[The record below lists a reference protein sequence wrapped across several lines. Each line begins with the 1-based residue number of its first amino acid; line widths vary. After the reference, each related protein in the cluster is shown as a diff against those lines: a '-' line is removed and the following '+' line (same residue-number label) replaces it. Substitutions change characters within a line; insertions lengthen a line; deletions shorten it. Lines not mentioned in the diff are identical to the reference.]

1 MSSVV
6 TIRNAPRPPRLGSVS
21 GRRAASRR
29 ISTRRHG
36 RRRSS
41 CSSPGFRSVR
51 RALGAREILPML
63 DGHPGLRPIALLE
76 EMERRHP
83 DHDWGRLRR
92 SLERRV
98 RAWRAEHGADREGIF
113 GQDHVPG
120 QQGLSDFTDMGG
132 ARNGSASQRVECERR
147 GSRRQHRRASANPR
161 AGSPELAGSEEPPKF
176 RDKTPRSSAHRL
188 WQPVLP
194 SNHIIR

>member
-1 MSSVV
+1 M
-6 TIRNAPRPPRLGSVS
+6 I
-21 GRRAASRR
+21 
-29 ISTRRHG
+29 
-36 RRRSS
+36 
-41 CSSPGFRSVR
+41 
-51 RALGAREILPML
+51 GA
-63 DGHPGLRPIALLE
+63 GYVG
-76 EMERRHP
+76 
-83 DHDWGRLRR
+83 

-161 AGSPELAGSEEPPKF
+161 AGSPEMGGSEEPPKLGIK
-176 RDKTPRSSAHRL
+176 RQEAVPTDYGNLSYPPITSSDKSK
-188 WQPVLP
+188 
-194 SNHIIR
+194 